1 MLDGKYNNLQE
12 TLEEGNED
20 DNMVFEEETLILYV
34 EIERDNVMHVTY
46 EDVDENEVDAYM
58 SDQDCDLDGNAYDNY
73 DDLSL

>member
-1 MLDGKYNNLQE
+1 MEVVDIMLDGKYNNLQE

-58 SDQDCDLDGNAYDNY
+58 SD
-73 DDLSL
+73 